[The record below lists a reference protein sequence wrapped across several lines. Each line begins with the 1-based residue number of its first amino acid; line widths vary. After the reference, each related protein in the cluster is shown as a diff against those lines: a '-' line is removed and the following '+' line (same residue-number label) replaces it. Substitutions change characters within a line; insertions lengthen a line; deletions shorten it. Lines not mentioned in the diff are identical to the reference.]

1 MRSSLLQFGLGALLA
16 FGSVGCNDYL
26 TGSSL
31 SGDPNNPTP
40 TSASINQLFVGAQTS
55 MTGQLTG
62 ELARAAC
69 MYAQQ
74 CAGTDRQYQAIG
86 TYVVDASV
94 FAGSFDRFYTG
105 GGLYD
110 LRAIQQKA
118 LASTPVDSVYLGVAK
133 VMEAWM
139 MSTAADLWGDIPYS
153 EAGDPVNHPTPHYDK
168 QLSVYAALQTVLND
182 AIKALNGS
190 TGSGPG
196 ANDLVYGGS
205 KTKWLQLAH
214 TLKARLY
221 LHTAEVN
228 GLSDY
233 TGALAEAR
241 QGIATPANDYRTY
254 QGTVTT
260 ENNFWYQF
268 QILAR
273 DSYLR
278 MGKRLVDLMVARND
292 PRLPEYFDKNTT
304 TPWAKKKYKVGAR
317 ILDPN
322 NNVEQVTAVA
332 GDSSSGATQPTWPTM
347 VGATTTDNNVTWTNE
362 GMPYGGADPGQQLNP
377 TIMSNLAGCGG
388 GGEATTRCDP
398 AFRQPLATHAET
410 QLIIA
415 EAAYQTGD
423 ATTALDSLNAERTA
437 AGLTALVGITGA
449 ALLDSIMTEKY
460 VVTFQN
466 IEAWSDYKRT
476 CTPSLVPA
484 GGATEVIGRLPYSID
499 EVNTNPNVPSPEPTR
514 DANDPNPCP

>member
-1 MRSSLLQFGLGALLA
+1 MRSSFLQLGLGALLA
-16 FGSVGCNDYL
+16 LASVGCNDYL

-40 TSASINQLFVGAQTS
+40 ANATIAQLFVATQTS
-55 MTGQLTG
+55 LTGQLTG

-69 MYAQQ
+69 MYTQQ

-105 GGLYD
+105 GGLTD
-110 LRAIQQKA
+110 LRNIQQKA
-118 LASTPVDSVYLGVAK
+118 LTATVPDSLYLGVAK
-133 VMEAWM
+133 VMEAYM
-139 MSTAADLWGDIPYS
+139 VGTAADLWGDVPYS
-153 EAGDPVNHPTPHYDK
+153 EAIDPVNHPTPHYDS
-168 QLSVYAALQTVLND
+168 QMSVYATLQTVLD
-182 AIKALNGS
+182 DGIKALNGS
-190 TGSGPG
+190 TGNGPG
-196 ANDLVYGGS
+196 SNDLVYGGD
-205 KTKWLQLAH
+205 KAKWQQLAH
-214 TLKARLY
+214 LLKARYY
-221 LHTAEVN
+221 LHVAEVN
-228 GLSDY
+228 GAAAY
-233 TGALAEAR
+233 TSALAEAK
-241 QGIATPANDYRTY
+241 QGISAAANDYRTY
-254 QGTVTT
+254 QSSATT
-260 ENNFWYQF
+260 EGNFWYQF
-268 QILAR
+268 LVVQR

-278 MGKRLVDLMVARND
+278 MGKRLVDLMVARSD
-292 PRLPEYFDKNTT
+292 PRLAAYFDSLST
-304 TPWAKKKYKVGAR
+304 G
-317 ILDPN
+317 
-322 NNVEQVTAVA
+322 
-332 GDSSSGATQPTWPTM
+332 G
-347 VGATTTDNNVTWTNE
+347 
-362 GMPYGGADPGQQLNP
+362 YGGAAPGQQLDP
-377 TIMSNLAGCGG
+377 ATMSNLSGCGAG
-388 GGEATTRCDP
+388 GAGGRCDP

-437 AGLTALVGITGA
+437 AGLPALVGISGT

-484 GGATEVIGRLPYSID
+484 AGAAQVIGRLPYSID

-514 DANDPNPCP
+514 NANDPNPCP

>member
-1 MRSSLLQFGLGALLA
+1 MRSSFLRLGLGALLA
-16 FGSVGCNDYL
+16 LASVGCNDYL

-40 TSASINQLFVGAQTS
+40 ANATIDQLFVATQTS
-55 MTGQLTG
+55 LTGQLTG

-69 MYAQQ
+69 MYTQQ

-105 GGLYD
+105 GGLTD
-110 LRAIQQKA
+110 LRNIQQKA
-118 LASTPVDSVYLGVAK
+118 LAATVPDSIYLGVAK
-133 VMEAWM
+133 VVEAYM
-139 MSTAADLWGDIPYS
+139 IGTAADLWGDVPYS
-153 EAGDPVNHPTPHYDK
+153 EAIDPLNHPTPHYDS
-168 QLSVYAALQTVLND
+168 QLSVYAALQTVLD
-182 AIKALNGS
+182 DGIKALNGS
-190 TGSGPG
+190 TGPGPG
-196 ANDLVYGGS
+196 SNDLVYGGAP
-205 KTKWLQLAH
+205 TKWLQLAH
-214 TLKARLY
+214 LLKARYY
-221 LHTAEVN
+221 LHVAEANGATAYA
-228 GLSDY
+228 S
-233 TGALAEAR
+233 ALAQAQ
-241 QGIATPANDYRTY
+241 QGISVASNDYVTY
-254 QGTVTT
+254 QSSATT
-260 ENNFWYQF
+260 EGNFWYQF
-268 QILAR
+268 QIVQR

-278 MGKRLVDLMVARND
+278 MGKRLVDLLVSRNES
-292 PRLPEYFDKNTT
+292 RLAKYFDKNTT
-304 TPWAKKKYKVGAR
+304 TPWAASKKHKVGDR

-322 NNVEQVTAVA
+322 NRAEQVTAVA
-332 GDSSSGATQPTWPTM
+332 ADSLSGGTQPTWATT

-362 GMPYGGADPGQQLNP
+362 GLPYGGANPGQQLDP
-377 TIMSNLAGCGG
+377 TIMSNLSGCGAG
-388 GGEATTRCDP
+388 GAGGRCDP

-410 QLIIA
+410 QLVIA

-437 AGLTALVGITGA
+437 AGLPALVGISGA

-484 GGATEVIGRLPYSID
+484 AAAAQVIGRLPYSID

-514 DANDPNPCP
+514 NANDPNACP

>member
-1 MRSSLLQFGLGALLA
+1 MRSSFLQLGLGALLA
-16 FGSVGCNDYL
+16 LASVGCNDYL

-40 TSASINQLFVGAQTS
+40 ANATIDQLFVATQTS
-55 MTGQLTG
+55 LTGQLTG

-69 MYAQQ
+69 MYTQQ

-105 GGLYD
+105 GGLTD
-110 LRAIQQKA
+110 LRNIQQKA
-118 LASTPVDSVYLGVAK
+118 LAATVPDSIYLGIAK
-133 VMEAWM
+133 VMEAYM
-139 MSTAADLWGDIPYS
+139 IGTAADLWGDVPYS
-153 EAGDPVNHPTPHYDK
+153 EAIDPVNHPTPHYDG
-168 QLSVYAALQTVLND
+168 QLSVYAVLQTVLD
-182 AIKALNGS
+182 DGIKALNGS
-190 TGSGPG
+190 TGNGPSS
-196 ANDLVYGGS
+196 NDLVYGGS
-205 KTKWLQLAH
+205 KAKWVQLAH
-214 TLKARLY
+214 LLKARYY
-221 LHTAEVN
+221 LHVAESDNTA
-228 GLSDY
+228 Y
-233 TGALAEAR
+233 AKALTQAQQA
-241 QGIATPANDYRTY
+241 ISTPANDYLTY
-254 QGTVTT
+254 QSSATT
-260 ENNFWYQF
+260 EGNFWYQF
-268 QILAR
+268 LIVQR

-278 MGKRLVDLMVARND
+278 MGKRLVDLMAARGD
-292 PRLPEYFDKNTT
+292 PRLAAYFDQL
-304 TPWAKKKYKVGAR
+304 PG
-317 ILDPN
+317 
-322 NNVEQVTAVA
+322 
-332 GDSSSGATQPTWPTM
+332 GG
-347 VGATTTDNNVTWTNE
+347 
-362 GMPYGGADPGQQLNP
+362 YGGAAPGQQLDP
-377 TIMSNLAGCGG
+377 ATMSNLSGCGAG
-388 GGEATTRCDP
+388 GAGGRCDP

-437 AGLTALVGITGA
+437 AGLSALVGISGA

-484 GGATEVIGRLPYSID
+484 AGAAQVIGRLPYSID

-514 DANDPNPCP
+514 NANDPNPCP